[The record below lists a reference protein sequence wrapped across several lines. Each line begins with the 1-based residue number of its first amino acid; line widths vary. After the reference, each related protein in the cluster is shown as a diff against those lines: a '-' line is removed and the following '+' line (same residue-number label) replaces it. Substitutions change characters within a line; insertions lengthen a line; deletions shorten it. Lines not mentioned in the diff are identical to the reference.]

1 MADVKHVYKTVRD
14 LVNKDA
20 RGFITPDIFNDF
32 ARAAQLTVFNRLLSS
47 ITDAT
52 AAKKG
57 GMDPGRNLSKR
68 KSVLEDLSLFSE
80 KKEEDVIDGVA
91 SRPTDMYKLIS
102 ITTKGLLSGFSKRD
116 KQVEIVYDEEKIDRI
131 LRSTLSAPS
140 DAFPVALVSDTI
152 EVFPENIRNINIR
165 YYRLPK
171 GKDTAAGS
179 TSDVPFVEITDYA
192 GVEVFTN
199 NCSDFELPEEY
210 SSELIIEIAR
220 MVGVNLK
227 EQEVSAYGAQSAAP
241 QARVSLS
248 PKK

>member
-20 RGFITPDIFNDF
+20 RGFITPDMFNDF
-32 ARAAQLTVFNRLLSS
+32 ARAAQLTVFNRLLTS
-47 ITDAT
+47 ITAAT

-80 KKEEDVIDGVA
+80 KSTQPVTDGIA
-91 SRPTDMYKLIS
+91 QRPDDMYKLIS
-102 ITTKGLLSGFSKRD
+102 ITTKGLLSGYTRRD

-152 EVFPENIRNINIR
+152 EVFPENIRNINVR

-171 GKDTAAGS
+171 GKTTANGDA
-179 TSDVPFVEITDYA
+179 SDVPYIEIVDYG
-192 GVEVFTN
+192 GVESFTA

-227 EQEVSAYGAQSAAP
+227 EQEVSAYSSQANAAQAQVP
-241 QARVSLS
+241 LS